1 MLWFSSSWMTWWG
14 SSISSLMSWDGID
27 LSRMNPAASLPSPPS
42 APFLLNP
49 LSSPSFSCRDTRWLA
64 GKCGVSSPVVTLVFV
79 FPCPACKPKACCKQ
93 LDTSVLA
100 SIPIPT
106 VAEDLGNKGFGV
118 AHNEPRPVRDLSP
131 PSPSWVSSPPGPVLP
146 LPCLAVVLKARV
158 LWLPLSELSGSQPRS
173 YFRQRCTVSLP
184 RAYET
189 LFWDSSPDSL
199 FPLPPHAGKH
209 RCADD
214 FFGKLLRRREQE

>member
-14 SSISSLMSWDGID
+14 SSISSLTSWDGID

-49 LSSPSFSCRDTRWLA
+49 LSSPSFSFRDTRCLA

-106 VAEDLGNKGFGV
+106 VAEDSGNKGFGV
-118 AHNEPRPVRDLSP
+118 AHTEPRPVRDLSP
-131 PSPSWVSSPPGPVLP
+131 PVP
-146 LPCLAVVLKARV
+146 LM
-158 LWLPLSELSGSQPRS
+158 
-173 YFRQRCTVSLP
+173 
-184 RAYET
+184 
-189 LFWDSSPDSL
+189 
-199 FPLPPHAGKH
+199 
-209 RCADD
+209 
-214 FFGKLLRRREQE
+214 GKLTTRARASLALLGCSPQGPCALAATL